1 MKRFSDIK
9 LDWIEEED
17 KLTKSFVF
25 EDFDSSIKF
34 VNKVALLSN
43 KLNHHPTITINYNK
57 VKIETT
63 THDEGNIIT
72 EKDYQ
77 LCDEIDKFF

>member
-9 LDWIEEED
+9 LDWIEE
-17 KLTKSFVF
+17 KNNLKKSFLF
-25 EDFDSSIKF
+25 EDFDSSVEF
-34 VNKVALLSN
+34 VNKVALVAN

-77 LCDEIDKFF
+77 LCEEIDKIF

>member
-1 MKRFSDIK
+1 MEKFSKIQT
-9 LDWIEEED
+9 DWYRIND
-17 KLTKSFVF
+17 KLKRSFEF
-25 EDFDSSIKF
+25 NDFMESIIF
-34 VNKVALLSN
+34 VNKIAEIAN
-43 KLNHHPTITINYNK
+43 RLNHHPSITINYNQ

-77 LCDEIDKFF
+77 LCQEIDKIF